1 MRLLPLLLYAMAW
14 AEEPLMRPLADQ
26 MHGEGDFGCTLE
38 AGKKRWMSVG
48 IDGVAVAN
56 LGGSDVTLQRV
67 GEPAQVDDRVGAR
80 WFELYRGGGYKLRID
95 YRITK
100 TCGHGI
106 PDTGGCEVSEVRA
119 VITAGDGKKQQKVTT
134 TGYCG
139 T

>member
-1 MRLLPLLLYAMAW
+1 VRLLPLLLLAAAW

-26 MHGEGDFGCTLE
+26 MHGEGDFGCILE
-38 AGKKRWMSVG
+38 TGKKRWMSVG
-48 IDGVAVAN
+48 IDGEAMAN
-56 LGGSDVTLQRV
+56 LGGSDVALKRV
-67 GEPAQVDDRVGAR
+67 GKPAQVADRVGAR

-106 PDTGGCEVSEVRA
+106 PDEDCEVSEVRA
-119 VITAGDGKKQQKVTT
+119 TITASDGKKQQKVTIS
-134 TGYCG
+134 GYCG